1 MKRTRLL
8 KTIMRSFASASEINV
23 EFIARG
29 KFVLTNN
36 DGYATAGILEDG
48 AVYVSGQNIVEVSP
62 YKDLKAT
69 YPNTTVIGSPE
80 FWVMPGF
87 VSAHQH
93 GKGLTSYQLGGLDDC
108 LELRVS
114 ALPQAKVD
122 NYLDTL
128 YGCAQMIEAGITCCI
143 HYNSSRGPALY
154 ETDILERIRAY
165 REAGLRVSFGLDI
178 RNRNYLVYGDD
189 DFYSGLPERLRNRAR
204 EEYDKPR
211 TAAPD
216 DYFRLARRLSET
228 IEKESD
234 GRMKIFFTPAGPQ
247 WCTGDLLKAIRRESE
262 EMQLGVQM
270 HLLETKYQRSY
281 FARTYGQSA
290 VQWLDHLDFLTSR
303 TSLAHGVWLS
313 REDAVI
319 LAARGTPLVHNPS
332 SNLRLRSGI
341 APIPMLHEVG
351 VPLALGL
358 DGSPLN
364 DEPDII
370 QEMRLCANLQ
380 RVPGVDSKIVPLK
393 EIFHMATVNGSKALG
408 WGQLAGSLE
417 RGKRADLVLL
427 NAKNFSRP
435 YVAPQ
440 QNPIDTLITRGK
452 SSAVDTVIVDGEILY
467 QGKKHLRLQPNQI
480 VESLQKSVI
489 PPAPVKADNL
499 GDELLPYVVRYYQP
513 WDKDELLPFHQVN
526 SST

>member
-1 MKRTRLL
+1 M
-8 KTIMRSFASASEINV
+8 

-29 KFVLTNN
+29 KFVLTNHS
-36 DGYATAGILEDG
+36 GYGTDGILEDG
-48 AVYVSGQNIVEVSP
+48 AVYVSGRNIVEVSP
-62 YKDLKAT
+62 YEDLKAA

-80 FWVMPGF
+80 FWVTPGF

-93 GKGLTSYQLGGLDDC
+93 GKGLTSYQLGGSDDC

-114 ALPQAKVD
+114 APLQARVD

-128 YGCAQMIEAGITCCI
+128 YGCALMIEAGVTSCI

-154 ETDILERIRAY
+154 EADILERIRAY

-189 DFYSGLPERLRNRAR
+189 DFYAALPEQLRHKAR

-216 DYFRLARRLSET
+216 DYFHLARRLCET
-228 IEKESD
+228 IEKES
-234 GRMKIFFTPAGPQ
+234 GGLMKIVFTPAGPQ
-247 WCTGDLLKAIRRESE
+247 WCTEDLLRAIRRESE

-270 HLLETKYQRSY
+270 HVLETKYQRSY

-290 VQWLDHLDFLTSR
+290 VQWLDQLGFLNPR

-313 REDAVI
+313 REEAMI
-319 LAARGTPLVHNPS
+319 LAKRGTSLVHNPS

-341 APIPMLHEVG
+341 APIPMLYEVG
-351 VPLALGL
+351 VPLAIGL

-364 DEPDII
+364 DEPDLI

-380 RVPGVDSKIVPLK
+380 RVPGVDSKLVPLK
-393 EIFHMATVNGSKALG
+393 EIFRMGTVNGSKALG
-408 WGQLAGSLE
+408 WGELAGSLE
-417 RGKRADLVLL
+417 PGKRADLILL
-427 NAKNFSRP
+427 DAKDFSQP
-435 YVAPQ
+435 YLAPQ
-440 QNPIDTLITRGK
+440 QSPVDTLITRGK

-467 QGKKHLRLQPNQI
+467 QGKKHLRLQPKQI

-489 PPAPVKADNL
+489 PPTAIKADNL
-499 GDELLPYVVRYYQP
+499 GDELLPYVVRYYQS
-513 WDKDELLPFHQVN
+513 WDKDELLPFHRVN
-526 SST
+526 SSI

>member
-1 MKRTRLL
+1 M
-8 KTIMRSFASASEINV
+8 

-29 KFVLTNN
+29 KFALTNASRYGA
-36 DGYATAGILEDG
+36 DGILEDG
-48 AVYVSGQNIVEVSP
+48 AVYVSGQSIVEVAP
-62 YKDLKAT
+62 YRDLKVA

-80 FWVMPGF
+80 FWVTPGF

-114 ALPQAKVD
+114 TPPQAKVD

-128 YGCAQMIEAGITCCI
+128 YGCAQMIEAGVTCCI
-143 HYNSSRGPALY
+143 HYNSSRGPTHY
-154 ETDILERIRAY
+154 EADIIERIRAY

-189 DFYSGLPERLRNRAR
+189 DFYSRLPEQLRHTAQ
-204 EEYDKPR
+204 EEYSKPR

-216 DYFRLARRLSET
+216 DYFRLASRLSET
-228 IEKESD
+228 IEKESG
-234 GRMKIFFTPAGPQ
+234 GRIKILLTPAGPQ
-247 WCTGDLLKAIRRESE
+247 WCTEDLLRAISREAE
-262 EMQLGVQM
+262 EKQLGVQM

-281 FARTYGQSA
+281 FARTYGQNA
-290 VQWLDHLDFLTSR
+290 VQWLDDLDFLTPR

-313 REDAVI
+313 REEAVI
-319 LAARGTPLVHNPS
+319 LAKRGTPLVHNPS

-341 APIPMLHEVG
+341 APIPMLHEAG
-351 VPLALGL
+351 VMLALGL
-358 DGSPLN
+358 DSSTLN
-364 DEPDII
+364 DEPDIL

-380 RVPGVDSKIVPLK
+380 RVPGVDSKLVPLK
-393 EIFHMATVNGSKALG
+393 EIFRMGTVNGSQVLG
-408 WGQLAGSLE
+408 WGELAGSLE
-417 RGKRADLVLL
+417 PGKRADLVLL
-427 NAKNFSRP
+427 DAKNFSQP

-467 QGKKHLRLQPNQI
+467 EGKKHLRLQPNQI

-489 PPAPVKADNL
+489 PPAPVKAHNL
-499 GDELLPYVVRYYQP
+499 GDELLPYVVRYYQS
-513 WDKDELLPFHQVN
+513 WDKDELFPFHQVN
-526 SST
+526 SSI

>member
-1 MKRTRLL
+1 M
-8 KTIMRSFASASEINV
+8 NV

-29 KFVLTNN
+29 KFVLTNHN
-36 DGYATAGILEDG
+36 GYGTDGILEDG
-48 AVYVSGQNIVEVSP
+48 AVYVSGQNIVAVSP
-62 YKDLKAT
+62 YKDLKAA

-80 FWVMPGF
+80 FWVMPGL

-114 ALPQAKVD
+114 ALPQARVD

-128 YGCAQMIEAGITCCI
+128 YGCAQMIEAGVTCCI

-154 ETDILERIRAY
+154 ETDIVERIRAY
-165 REAGLRVSFGLDI
+165 REAGLRVSFGLDV

-189 DFYSGLPERLRNRAR
+189 DFYSGLPEPLRDRAR
-204 EEYDKPR
+204 EEYNKPR

-216 DYFRLARRLSET
+216 DYFRLARRLCET
-228 IEKESD
+228 IEKESG
-234 GRMKIFFTPAGPQ
+234 GRIKILFTPAGPQ
-247 WCTGDLLKAIRRESE
+247 WCTEDLLKAIRRESE

-290 VQWLDHLDFLTSR
+290 VQWLDRLDFLTPR

-313 REDAVI
+313 REEALI
-319 LAARGTPLVHNPS
+319 LAKRATPLVHNPS

-341 APIPMLHEVG
+341 APIPMLHELG
-351 VPLALGL
+351 VPRALGL
-358 DGSPLN
+358 DSSTLN
-364 DEPDII
+364 DEPDMI

-380 RVPGVDSKIVPLK
+380 RIPGVDSKLVPLQ
-393 EIFHMATVNGSKALG
+393 EIFRMATVNGSKALG
-408 WGQLAGSLE
+408 WGELAGSLQP
-417 RGKRADLVLL
+417 GKRADLVLL
-427 NAKNFSRP
+427 DAKNFSQP

-499 GDELLPYVVRYYQP
+499 GDELLPYVVRYYQS
-513 WDKDELLPFHQVN
+513 WDKDELSPFHQVN
-526 SST
+526 SSI

>member
-1 MKRTRLL
+1 
-8 KTIMRSFASASEINV
+8 
-23 EFIARG
+23 
-29 KFVLTNN
+29 
-36 DGYATAGILEDG
+36 
-48 AVYVSGQNIVEVSP
+48 
-62 YKDLKAT
+62 
-69 YPNTTVIGSPE
+69 
-80 FWVMPGF
+80 
-87 VSAHQH
+87 
-93 GKGLTSYQLGGLDDC
+93 
-108 LELRVS
+108 
-114 ALPQAKVD
+114 
-122 NYLDTL
+122 
-128 YGCAQMIEAGITCCI
+128 
-143 HYNSSRGPALY
+143 
-154 ETDILERIRAY
+154 
-165 REAGLRVSFGLDI
+165 
-178 RNRNYLVYGDD
+178 
-189 DFYSGLPERLRNRAR
+189 
-204 EEYDKPR
+204 
-211 TAAPD
+211 
-216 DYFRLARRLSET
+216 
-228 IEKESD
+228 
-234 GRMKIFFTPAGPQ
+234 
-247 WCTGDLLKAIRRESE
+247 
-262 EMQLGVQM
+262 
-270 HLLETKYQRSY
+270 
-281 FARTYGQSA
+281 
-290 VQWLDHLDFLTSR
+290 
-303 TSLAHGVWLS
+303 
-313 REDAVI
+313 
-319 LAARGTPLVHNPS
+319 
-332 SNLRLRSGI
+332 
-341 APIPMLHEVG
+341 MLHEVG